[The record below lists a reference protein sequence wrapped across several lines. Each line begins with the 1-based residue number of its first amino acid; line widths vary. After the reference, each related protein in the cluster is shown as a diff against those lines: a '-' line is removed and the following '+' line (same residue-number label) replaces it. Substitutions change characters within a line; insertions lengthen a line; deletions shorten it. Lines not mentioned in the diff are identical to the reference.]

1 MKKIQSRILP
11 LFLFFIFSWNCGVPA
26 LDRTPLDL
34 LKLRLVE
41 SLLKNQNNQVAKP
54 SFNPEPG
61 HYGTPENISI
71 STTTDG
77 ATIYYTVDG
86 STPTTGSTVYTTTMH
101 IWSLAGRSINAL
113 ATKVGLLNS
122 EVLNGVFSYP
132 PLKTGQTICYDSS
145 GTVIACVGTNQ
156 DGDRKT
162 GVVRGYTG
170 PTQHGTYTSDYTTTD
185 TATGLV
191 WKTCSQGLSGANCG
205 MGSAIQ
211 LNWTDASD
219 HPTNGCTALN
229 SENGGN
235 GYAGIKTW
243 RLPTSRELG
252 TLMKYESSSLTIN
265 TTAFPG
271 TKSGSYWSSTV
282 NLASPSN
289 SFYSTFSVGI
299 EFFGSQTTNYYVRC
313 VSGLPP
319 TSNATGPFTD
329 NSDGTIKDNATGL
342 VWQKCSHGQN
352 NDATCTGAASTVNW
366 VDAINNC
373 NGLLLGGRV
382 WRLPNANELKTIM
395 DLTRSAPPYI
405 DMQVF
410 PGTVNSGYVTST
422 TYVATPA
429 NAIILYFQQARVN
442 RDTKATFN
450 NVRCVSGP

>member
-1 MKKIQSRILP
+1 
-11 LFLFFIFSWNCGVPA
+11 
-26 LDRTPLDL
+26 
-34 LKLRLVE
+34 
-41 SLLKNQNNQVAKP
+41 
-54 SFNPEPG
+54 
-61 HYGTPENISI
+61 
-71 STTTDG
+71 
-77 ATIYYTVDG
+77 
-86 STPTTGSTVYTTTMH
+86 
-101 IWSLAGRSINAL
+101 
-113 ATKVGLLNS
+113 
-122 EVLNGVFSYP
+122 
-132 PLKTGQTICYDSS
+132 
-145 GTVIACVGTNQ
+145 
-156 DGDRKT
+156 
-162 GVVRGYTG
+162 
-170 PTQHGTYTSDYTTTD
+170 
-185 TATGLV
+185 
-191 WKTCSQGLSGANCG
+191 
-205 MGSAIQ
+205 

>member
-11 LFLFFIFSWNCGVPA
+11 LFLFFIFSWNCRIPA
-26 LDRTPLDL
+26 LDRTPLDIL
-34 LKLRLVE
+34 NLRLLE

-132 PLKTGQTICYDSS
+132 PLKTGQTICYDLG
-145 GTVIACVGTNQ
+145 GTVIGCIGTNQ
-156 DGDRKT
+156 DGDRRA
-162 GVVRGYTG
+162 GVVRGYIG
-170 PTQHGTYTSDYTTTD
+170 PTQHGIYTSDYTTTD

-219 HPTNGCTALN
+219 HLTNGCTALN

-243 RLPTSRELG
+243 RLPSRKELI
-252 TLMKYESSSLTIN
+252 TLLDYGQSSTAIDTI
-265 TTAFPG
+265 AFPA
-271 TKSGSYWSSTV
+271 TVPSDYWSSTTDML
-282 NLASPSN
+282 NPTDAW
-289 SFYSTFSVGI
+289 GG
-299 EFFGSQTTNYYVRC
+299 GSLPMAYYTVLIRFLYTMFV
-313 VSGLPP
+313 VSQG
-319 TSNATGPFTD
+319 
-329 NSDGTIKDNATGL
+329 
-342 VWQKCSHGQN
+342 
-352 NDATCTGAASTVNW
+352 
-366 VDAINNC
+366 
-373 NGLLLGGRV
+373 
-382 WRLPNANELKTIM
+382 
-395 DLTRSAPPYI
+395 
-405 DMQVF
+405 
-410 PGTVNSGYVTST
+410 
-422 TYVATPA
+422 
-429 NAIILYFQQARVN
+429 
-442 RDTKATFN
+442 
-450 NVRCVSGP
+450 